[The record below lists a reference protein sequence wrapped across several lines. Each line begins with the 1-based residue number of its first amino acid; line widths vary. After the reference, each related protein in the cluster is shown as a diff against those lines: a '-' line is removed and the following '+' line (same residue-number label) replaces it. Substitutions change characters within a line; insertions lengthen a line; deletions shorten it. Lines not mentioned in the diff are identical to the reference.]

1 MSLKNVTKNTEVE
14 EKLTALDTNVAAVQA
29 IARAVEGTIGPKGLD
44 TMLVDRFGEVVITN
58 DGVTILNLME
68 VNHPAAKMLIN
79 AARSQEEEIGDGT
92 TTATIL
98 ASALV
103 TSGAERVKRGVPVAR
118 IVEGLSIGV
127 RRAVEFWEQNCWPVV
142 DLEDSILR
150 QVALVAGRGYEDIS
164 ELVIRAARLVGKS
177 VLLDPSFR
185 LRDCVCAAIGAEN
198 DVFSGVVINKQRM
211 NEEMPEEIS
220 SAKIV
225 IIDDA
230 LEPEE
235 LEDGALGTE
244 AGFARF
250 LDLRREFEANLSRLI
265 SCGVNVVLVDRGVS
279 EIAEEILTEAGVM
292 VVQRVSRKQMRKV
305 AEHTGAKPIKRTGLK
320 KSAEALERCL
330 GRAERVVSD
339 EKLEQVRILGGKGR
353 PLATI
358 LVGAATEEVLGERER
373 IARDAAAAVQAAV
386 RGGVVPGGGTAELG
400 AAQVVE
406 KARAELPGMVGYGV
420 DCVAEAL
427 RRPFYHIVANAGF
440 NPLEKIGDVTARQME
455 SGDFAWGIDC
465 NTGELC
471 NMRDAGVIDP
481 VLVKLY
487 ALKTATEVARAI
499 LRIDTI
505 IKKKEEQRDRQADGR
520 ILGS

>member
-292 VVQRVSRKQMRKV
+292 VVQRVSRKQIRKV

-339 EKLEQVRILGGKGR
+339 EKLEQVR
-353 PLATI
+353 
-358 LVGAATEEVLGERER
+358 
-373 IARDAAAAVQAAV
+373 
-386 RGGVVPGGGTAELG
+386 
-400 AAQVVE
+400 
-406 KARAELPGMVGYGV
+406 
-420 DCVAEAL
+420 
-427 RRPFYHIVANAGF
+427 
-440 NPLEKIGDVTARQME
+440 
-455 SGDFAWGIDC
+455 
-465 NTGELC
+465 
-471 NMRDAGVIDP
+471 
-481 VLVKLY
+481 
-487 ALKTATEVARAI
+487 
-499 LRIDTI
+499 
-505 IKKKEEQRDRQADGR
+505 
-520 ILGS
+520 